1 MPKLLW
7 RNFHLC
13 FSKIKCLPSIESP
26 PSPPSKDHDSQYPSP
41 TSHNTRSI
49 IMINNFNSLYD
60 TISSSDDPTSK
71 SLTPSFNTNSD
82 FLSSSDDSDDTVVL
96 TDSPPDFATIF
107 ASQRFFFSTPGSSNS
122 IFESLDTRQVPDHN
136 ALVISGSVQVPKYS
150 LDPYV
155 DFRRSMLEMVEA
167 RNLMDET
174 TDQCEYLHQLLLC
187 YLTLN
192 PKHTHKYIIRAFAD
206 LVICNSSSPSS
217 SASNHSR
224 RESKNS
230 RQRCISRQLQLDLQ
244 R

>member
-7 RNFHLC
+7 RNFHRC
-13 FSKIKCLPSIESP
+13 FSKIKCLPIIESP
-26 PSPPSKDHDSQYPSP
+26 PSPSNKHHDSQYPSP
-41 TSHNTRSI
+41 TSHTATSI

-60 TISSSDDPTSK
+60 TISSSDDPTASK

-82 FLSSSDDSDDTVVL
+82 FFSSSDDSDDFVL

-122 IFESLDTRQVPDHN
+122 IFESRDTSQVPDHN
-136 ALVISGSVQVPKYS
+136 ALVIPGSVQVPKYS

-155 DFRRSMLEMVEA
+155 DFRRSMLEMVQA
-167 RNLMDET
+167 RNLVDET

-192 PKHTHKYIIRAFAD
+192 PKHTHKYIIRAFTD
-206 LVICNSSSPSS
+206 LVICIFSSSPSS
-217 SASNHSR
+217 SAANHS
-224 RESKNS
+224 RESKNR
-230 RQRCISRQLQLDLQ
+230 RQRYISRQLQV
-244 R
+244 